1 VPVVSDPHATTQED
15 YYPICD
21 KGFYKEKTTGRE
33 FRFQYIPGL
42 DYPIRYYYTPN
53 YPLGTRPYKEE
64 EIQKIARARAEVL
77 DKYIKPTVLPVPTLT
92 ILNLQALQR
101 GRTTGKISDI
111 PFWHYTND
119 LNIHTIN
126 DDRPIPCSLQAYISG
141 IEQDRLYLKTNVLK
155 YIKPRYLD
163 WVEAGGYTRYT
174 DGTGPPFWIDLWSEE
189 AIQLADFPDTDN
201 HPRILLENEWKN
213 QWHNW
218 WLANKRAQNIKELEE
233 LGFTRNKL
241 LRALE
246 NKKARAKAINI
257 LTNKGVTQE
266 KIKNYLVFCKKRK
279 TWEEKQEAI
288 KEPEPLIKRLRR
300 TNSGKF

>member
-1 VPVVSDPHATTQED
+1 M
-15 YYPICD
+15 
-21 KGFYKEKTTGRE
+21 
-33 FRFQYIPGL
+33 
-42 DYPIRYYYTPN
+42 
-53 YPLGTRPYKEE
+53 
-64 EIQKIARARAEVL
+64 
-77 DKYIKPTVLPVPTLT
+77 
-92 ILNLQALQR
+92 
-101 GRTTGKISDI
+101 
-111 PFWHYTND
+111 
-119 LNIHTIN
+119 
-126 DDRPIPCSLQAYISG
+126 
-141 IEQDRLYLKTNVLK
+141 
-155 YIKPRYLD
+155 
-163 WVEAGGYTRYT
+163 
-174 DGTGPPFWIDLWSEE
+174 
-189 AIQLADFPDTDN
+189 
-201 HPRILLENEWKN
+201 ILLENEWKN